1 MYTVELG
8 YTLRQNATT
17 HFANILLDTKIYSS
31 VLHFTIYLNNTYY
44 ETPESITFQ
53 LEDDERFTSYF
64 NLSSGSAIE
73 TMFFN
78 TSNPDHTVDQLKV
91 SNSIIYVNEAPV
103 GDYQTQ
109 LIVTVRN
116 RAETGNLPLEDM
128 ENSTIAITVTK
139 RMCTIA
145 NTH

>member
-1 MYTVELG
+1 
-8 YTLRQNATT
+8 
-17 HFANILLDTKIYSS
+17 
-31 VLHFTIYLNNTYY
+31 
-44 ETPESITFQ
+44 
-53 LEDDERFTSYF
+53 
-64 NLSSGSAIE
+64 
-73 TMFFN
+73 MFFN